1 MDFNLYKEELMDHYR
16 HPRNYGT
23 LDNPHITGQMVNSA
37 CGDSVSF
44 QAYIQDNNIAEL
56 KFQASGCVI
65 SQATASLL
73 TERCKGHTLAAIK
86 NMTKDDI
93 TALVGIALGPTRLRC
108 ALLPLEALQT
118 GITNYNSNY
127 QA

>member
-1 MDFNLYKEELMDHYR
+1 MNFNLYKEELMDHYR

-23 LDNPHITGQMVNSA
+23 LDNPHISGQLANSA
-37 CGDSVSF
+37 CGDSVSL
-44 QAYIQDNNIAEL
+44 QAYIQENIITEL

-73 TERCKGHTLAAIK
+73 TERCKGQALNVIK
-86 NMTKDDI
+86 SLKKDDI
-93 TALVGIALGPTRLRC
+93 TALVGIPLGPTRLRC
-108 ALLPLEALQT
+108 ALISLEALQT
-118 GITNYNSNY
+118 GISNY